1 MPLSFFIH
9 FKIKFSKTQK
19 RFENANISIDI
30 ASKKNK

>member
-9 FKIKFSKTQK
+9 FKIKCLKTQK
-19 RFENANISIDI
+19 SFKNAVISIDI